1 MPSFP
6 IILYPKPVEEF
17 FQSVKAETPLIALP
31 EPPALK
37 NAALGSHHVKQF
49 NHSTSL
55 QLALAISFLLLAGA
69 IFFSNLSFW
78 LLVLLILCCSSTL
91 VIVFQKL
98 SKNQFYQKTV
108 PEKESNQVK
117 EYKKELGVYQKS
129 LANHVKRQ
137 IQYNKSNEV
146 HRNKLSTQLAQFLQ
160 LPSGYSTAQQGA
172 SEKQFKYYL
181 DRYFFGHI
189 HQGFKLTIPDSDLF
203 YSTDFTYV
211 NKSVNLYIDIEID
224 EPYYYKTKSPTHC
237 CNDDK
242 DKNRNAFFLNNGWIV
257 IRFAEE
263 QIVCYPNRC
272 CKVIALVVAEI
283 SGEWELFNKF
293 KDVPDLPL
301 VKHWTIREARKMAR
315 AKYRDT
321 YLRH

>member
-6 IILYPKPVEEF
+6 VILYPKPVEEF

-37 NAALGSHHVKQF
+37 NAAVEPHVKQF
-49 NHSTSL
+49 NQSTSL
-55 QLALAISFLLLAGA
+55 QLAIAISFLLLAGA
-69 IFFSNLSFW
+69 IFFSNLSLW
-78 LLVLLILCCSSTL
+78 LLVFLLICCISTL

-137 IQYNKSNEV
+137 IQYNKSIEFY
-146 HRNKLSTQLAQFLQ
+146 RNKLYTQLAQFLQ

-172 SEKQFKYYL
+172 SEKQFKHYL
-181 DRYFFGHI
+181 DRYFFGQI
-189 HQGFKLTIPDSDLF
+189 HQGLKLIIPDNDLF
-203 YSTDFTYV
+203 YSTDFSYV
-211 NKSVNLYIDIEID
+211 NKSLNLYIDIEID
-224 EPYYYKTKSPTHC
+224 EPYYYKTKLPTHC

-242 DKNRNAFFLNNGWIV
+242 DKNRNRFFLNNGWIV

-293 KDVPDLPL
+293 KDVPDPPL